1 MSNLR
6 RVSTSKLLVL
16 CATVLAVLVV
26 GVAIANAI
34 ATSGSPPPRTSLPR
48 AIRGALTAKA
58 PVGISARIKFTSK
71 LVDSSLLGE
80 HASPLLTGATGRL
93 WVAQGGRLRLEL
105 QSDRGDT
112 QIVSDGHRFL
122 FSDPSSNTVYTGAL
136 PAHRQKREKRAE
148 HKPSLAEIQKGLGR
162 LGRFATVIGPGREVV
177 AGRSA
182 YSVRVEA
189 RHNSGLFGGIGA
201 AWDAIRGVPLRFAVY
216 ARGVKAPVLELQAT
230 GISYGPI
237 AASTFRVSSPAHS
250 RIHRVALGGSGNHR
264 ERLHGARHRGAHEV
278 QGLKA
283 VGEALP
289 FHLSAPAEL
298 AGLQRTSVHLIA
310 DRKGGGA
317 AAIVYG
323 RPLLGGLV
331 VIEHKAGKEAA
342 KDRGLGR
349 NLPHVKIGNVD
360 ATELATALGT
370 LVSFHRGGIDYTVV
384 GAVGKAKAEEAARGL

>member
-122 FSDPSSNTVYTGAL
+122 FSDPSSHTAYTGAV
-136 PAHRQKREKRAE
+136 PAEREHKRARHE
-148 HKPSLAEIQKGLGR
+148 RDPSVAQVNKGLRR
-162 LGRFATVIGPGREVV
+162 LSHFAQVLGPGREVV
-177 AGRSA
+177 AGRPA
-182 YSVRVEA
+182 YSVRVEPKNN
-189 RHNSGLFGGIGA
+189 HGLLGGLGG
-201 AWDAIRGVPLRFAVY
+201 AWDAIR
-216 ARGVKAPVLELQAT
+216 
-230 GISYGPI
+230 
-237 AASTFRVSSPAHS
+237 
-250 RIHRVALGGSGNHR
+250 
-264 ERLHGARHRGAHEV
+264 
-278 QGLKA
+278 
-283 VGEALP
+283 
-289 FHLSAPAEL
+289 
-298 AGLQRTSVHLIA
+298 
-310 DRKGGGA
+310 
-317 AAIVYG
+317 
-323 RPLLGGLV
+323 
-331 VIEHKAGKEAA
+331 
-342 KDRGLGR
+342 
-349 NLPHVKIGNVD
+349 
-360 ATELATALGT
+360 
-370 LVSFHRGGIDYTVV
+370 
-384 GAVGKAKAEEAARGL
+384 

>member
-105 QSDRGDT
+105 QSERGDT

-122 FSDPSSNTVYTGAL
+122 FSDPSSNTLYTGAL

-148 HKPSLAEIQKGLGR
+148 HKPSLAEIQISALP
-162 LGRFATVIGPGREVV
+162 V
-177 AGRSA
+177 RSELKA
-182 YSVRVEA
+182 IFFPSGEKSISNWVRVEE
-189 RHNSGLFGGIGA
+189 I
-201 AWDAIRGVPLRFAVY
+201 
-216 ARGVKAPVLELQAT
+216 
-230 GISYGPI
+230 
-237 AASTFRVSSPAHS
+237 
-250 RIHRVALGGSGNHR
+250 
-264 ERLHGARHRGAHEV
+264 
-278 QGLKA
+278 
-283 VGEALP
+283 
-289 FHLSAPAEL
+289 
-298 AGLQRTSVHLIA
+298 
-310 DRKGGGA
+310 
-317 AAIVYG
+317 
-323 RPLLGGLV
+323 
-331 VIEHKAGKEAA
+331 
-342 KDRGLGR
+342 
-349 NLPHVKIGNVD
+349 NL
-360 ATELATALGT
+360 
-370 LVSFHRGGIDYTVV
+370 V
-384 GAVGKAKAEEAARGL
+384 GALRGPDQFGPAVRQTFKFTLLRR